1 MISRIRRAMLAAV
14 VGGLAAALSLVAAYI
29 VHPGL
34 VFEMDRPLPP
44 FIQGVYGQEIDAQGT
59 FSWTSGHVSAEF
71 PGLDRQIGWFC
82 TIRFR
87 APRPAGEP
95 MPVLDVRIDGRP
107 ERHVAATPEYQDLG
121 IVLPQAT
128 TTGASILLDV
138 TPTFTPGTDDK
149 RTLGVELDRFLCRPS
164 SSIVRPPS
172 NTLSEATLAAAIFS
186 AGLALLGLS
195 LSSAM
200 FAAAA
205 IGLGQTLMM
214 VMGSGMYGD
223 YPAKLPWLALG
234 VVGPSFV
241 LAQVIERWRR
251 EPLSST
257 ARFVVACC
265 AAVLF
270 LKLAGL
276 YHPAKP
282 IIDADFNAHRL
293 QWVLEGRRFFTQPLG
308 NGVLM
313 PYAIGFYIFA
323 APWGWLFGPT
333 REVVWTVA
341 AGMDVLAGALLYPV
355 LLKAWGDRRAA
366 ALAAVLFQLVPAP
379 FVTLGNANL
388 PNMFAQSMALIA
400 ILAAVSWR
408 LEFRRPLALVGFTI
422 FAAWALCSHVGA
434 VPIIA
439 ATIGMLA
446 VLYVWRGDAERR
458 QTAFAIAAALLVAAA
473 FAWFAFYQHFLDVF
487 RNAFTL
493 MFHPPPPDPHATATA
508 AELVK
513 GNMTRAERVW
523 DLVKQAVSGASWP
536 LLILSGIGVWSLWRR
551 HVRGRLE
558 SALWAW
564 TIVWVV
570 ASASTVFA
578 GIDPAHVRYSAE
590 FLGRINLA
598 TVPLVAILAARGAAS
613 GWEADTSAGLRRP
626 LQTVAA
632 ILSVWTIL
640 VAMWAWIGWF
650 TR

>member
-14 VGGLAAALSLVAAYI
+14 VGGLAAALSLVAAYVI
-29 VHPGL
+29 HPGL

-44 FIQGVYGQEIDAQGT
+44 FIQGIYGQEADAQGT
-59 FSWTSGHVSAEF
+59 YSWTSGHVSAEF
-71 PGLDRQIGWFC
+71 PGLDRQVGWAC

-87 APRPAGEP
+87 GPRPAGEP
-95 MPVLDVRIDGRP
+95 APTLDVRVDGRP
-107 ERHVAATPEYQDLG
+107 VAHVTAAPDYQDLG
-121 IVLPQAT
+121 VLLPPQPN
-128 TTGASILLDV
+128 TTGVSILMDV
-138 TPTFTPGTDDK
+138 TPTFTPGTADK
-149 RTLGVELDRFLCRPS
+149 RVLGVQLDRFLCRPA

-172 NTLSEATLAAAIFS
+172 DTLSEATLAAAIFS

-234 VVGPSFV
+234 VVGPAFLV
-241 LAQVIERWRR
+241 AQVIERWRR

-282 IIDADFNAHRL
+282 IIDAEFNAHRL
-293 QWVLEGRRFFTQPLG
+293 NDVLGGHRFFTQPLP

-323 APWGWLFGPT
+323 LPWGWLFGAT
-333 REVVWTVA
+333 KAVVWTVA
-341 AGMDVLAGALLYPV
+341 ASMDVVAGALLYPV
-355 LLKAWGDRRAA
+355 VLKAWGDRRAA

-388 PNMFAQSMALIA
+388 PNMFGQAMALIA
-400 ILAAVSWR
+400 MLSAVAWQLDVRRVAA
-408 LEFRRPLALVGFTI
+408 FGGFTI
-422 FAAWALCSHVGA
+422 LAAWALCSHVST
-434 VPIIA
+434 VTIFTP
-439 ATIGMLA
+439 TIGLLA
-446 VLYVWRGDAERR
+446 LLFFWQGDLDRR
-458 QTAFAIAAALLVAAA
+458 RAALAIAAGTTIAIV
-473 FAWFAFYQHFLDVF
+473 FAWFAYYQYFLDVF
-487 RNAFTL
+487 RSAFTL
-493 MFHPPPPDPHATATA
+493 MFQPPSPEQA
-508 AELVK
+508 AAAAIVK
-513 GNMTRAERVW
+513 GNMTLVQRVG
-523 DLVKQAVSGASWP
+523 DLARQAVDAASWP
-536 LLILSGIGVWSLWRR
+536 FLILSAIGAWSLFRR
-551 HVRGRLE
+551 RERGRLE
-558 SALWAW
+558 SALIAWA
-564 TIVWVV
+564 IVWIVF
-570 ASASTVFA
+570 SASTVFA
-578 GIDPAHVRYSAE
+578 RVDQAYVRYSAE

-598 TVPLVAILAARGAAS
+598 TVPLIAILAARGAAS
-613 GWEADTSAGLRRP
+613 GWEAETPRGLRRP
-626 LQTVAA
+626 LQTLAA
-632 ILSVWTIL
+632 MLSVWVL
-640 VAMWAWIGWF
+640 LMAVRAWMGWF

>member
-14 VGGLAAALSLVAAYI
+14 VGGLAAALSLIAAYV

-44 FIQGVYGQEIDAQGT
+44 FIQGMYGQEADSQGT

-71 PGLDRQIGWFC
+71 PGLDRQVGWNC

-87 APRPAGEP
+87 GPRPAGEP
-95 MPVLDVRIDGRP
+95 APMLDVRVDGRP
-107 ERHVAATPEYQDLG
+107 VAHVGATSEYQDLG
-121 IVLPQAT
+121 VVVPPAPG
-128 TTGASILLDV
+128 TTGVLILMDID
-138 TPTFTPGTDDK
+138 PAFTPGTDDK
-149 RTLGVELDRFLCRPS
+149 RTLGVQLDRFLCRPA

-214 VMGSGMYGD
+214 VMGSGMYGA
-223 YPAKLPWLALG
+223 YPGKLPWLAFG
-234 VVGPSFV
+234 VVVPSF
-241 LAQVIERWRR
+241 LIAQVIERWRK

-257 ARFVVACC
+257 ARFVIACC

-282 IIDADFNAHRL
+282 DIDATFNAHRL
-293 QWVLEGRRFFTQPLG
+293 EWVLSGKRLFTQPLP

-313 PYAIGFYIFA
+313 PYAIAFYVFA

-341 AGMDVLAGALLYPV
+341 ASMDVVAGALLYPV

-388 PNMFAQSMALIA
+388 PNMFGQAMALIA
-400 ILAAVSWR
+400 MMTAVTWR
-408 LEFRRPLALVGFTI
+408 LDVRRLAALVGFTVL
-422 FAAWALCSHVGA
+422 AAWALCSHVST
-434 VPIIA
+434 VSIFTP
-439 ATIGMLA
+439 TIGVLA
-446 VLYVWRGDAERR
+446 LLYWWRGDMDRR
-458 QTAFAIAAALLVAAA
+458 RAAWAIALGMAVAAA
-473 FAWFAFYQHFLDVF
+473 FAWFVYYQYFIDVF
-487 RNAFTL
+487 RSAFTL
-493 MFHPPPPDPHATATA
+493 MFQPPTPEQA
-508 AELVK
+508 AAAAVVK
-513 GNMTRAERVW
+513 GNMTMVERVK
-523 DLVKQAVSGASWP
+523 DFAHQAVDAASWP
-536 LLILSGIGVWSLWRR
+536 LLILSAIGIWSLFRR
-551 HVRGRLE
+551 RVRGRLE
-558 SALWAW
+558 SALLAWA
-564 TIVWVV
+564 IVWVV
-570 ASASTVFA
+570 FSASTVFA
-578 GIDPAHVRYSAE
+578 RVDEAYVRYSAE

-598 TVPLVAILAARGAAS
+598 TVPLIAILAARGAAS
-613 GWEADTSAGLRRP
+613 GWEPEISPGLRRP

-632 ILSVWTIL
+632 ILSVWTLL
-640 VAMWAWIGWF
+640 VAMNAWKGWF
-650 TR
+650 IR